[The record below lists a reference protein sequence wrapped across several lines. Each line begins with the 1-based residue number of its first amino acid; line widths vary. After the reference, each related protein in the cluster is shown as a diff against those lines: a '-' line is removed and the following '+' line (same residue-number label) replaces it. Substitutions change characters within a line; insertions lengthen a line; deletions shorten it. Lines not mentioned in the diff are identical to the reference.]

1 MEFLLVTH
9 TQILMPIKI
18 EGFFENKL
26 LPSDYEPSDG
36 PSFQALLES
45 EVPPLMFLRKIQTM
59 GCLYELASGKLAWSL
74 QTENSENS
82 L

>member
-26 LPSDYEPSDG
+26 LPTAYLQYFVKYLCAVCGAYLCREDRVSGDQS
-36 PSFQALLES
+36 
-45 EVPPLMFLRKIQTM
+45 V
-59 GCLYELASGKLAWSL
+59 LYQIVK
-74 QTENSENS
+74 
-82 L
+82 

>member
-26 LPSDYEPSDG
+26 RPSVGLLDVSRDKWSDSTSPKYAQHFVSWFGDLQIDLPSLGRAEDG
-36 PSFQALLES
+36 SCS
-45 EVPPLMFLRKIQTM
+45 
-59 GCLYELASGKLAWSL
+59 
-74 QTENSENS
+74 
-82 L
+82 